1 MSLVDQISMNALSRC
16 YSAKNELLNRHPFET
31 DLHLPHLPLS
41 IFGGFFQLFP
51 TNYMMPFARRVF
63 VLLQMATLISA
74 IPVEGVT
81 GSSSKSLGQLREEF
95 SPWKN
100 QLNAFGSA
108 PNSKSA
114 PLNNQAENSVGP
126 ISLPQETLQR
136 CNICSESGSAV
147 TGKLGTT
154 CSHPT
159 QIIEDNDAEDEMKVL
174 KNRFFGQTVWYY
186 SLGTLRNNESGHCK
200 RPDLGIE
207 DSLNHL
213 EQKFA
218 FHDERLCCLER
229 LASAPEI
236 VVRASLSVR
245 LT

>member
-1 MSLVDQISMNALSRC
+1 
-16 YSAKNELLNRHPFET
+16 
-31 DLHLPHLPLS
+31 
-41 IFGGFFQLFP
+41 
-51 TNYMMPFARRVF
+51 MMPFARRVF
-63 VLLQMATLISA
+63 VLLQIATLRSA

-81 GSSSKSLGQLREEF
+81 GSSSKSLGQSREEF

-154 CSHPT
+154 CSHFT
-159 QIIEDNDAEDEMKVL
+159 QIIEDNDAEDEMKLSHLERLASRPKKWFRRLMVQL
-174 KNRFFGQTVWYY
+174 HGHHED
-186 SLGTLRNNESGHCK
+186 ESGHCK

-236 VVRASLSVR
+236 VVSRSEQLDQDTHARLVR
-245 LT
+245 LEERISCNFQRLRHLKRLD